1 MRVRAI
7 STIGFLIAATLIG
20 PPLRAGA
27 DEFAVSDP
35 DDIDPAGIVDLRSA
49 SMGHGRDTDIVATI
63 STFGR
68 LSPGDLDPDQ
78 AVIGFA
84 FSTDQNFDD
93 VEQVAFVFG
102 RGSRFHGVMATA
114 NGTFLAT
121 FRVSHP
127 NPKTVRLVFDR
138 RLVDEGSYF
147 WFAFADTEGE
157 GRCCF
162 DAVPNRRWVIH
173 DYRAPAINSVTTD
186 AVSGQTVSDSQVPVS
201 FNVKD
206 SGIGL
211 AEWRVH
217 ARPTGS
223 EAWGIADRGTRDG
236 ARTAIVPMTQGGI
249 FDVCV
254 AGVDF
259 AGNVNAENLIRVK
272 VPLDDAAPEL
282 AYGAGWS
289 TSGAQGTDFMGTR
302 HVTTTV
308 GATISFFVP
317 QGTKADLV
325 FPGGG
330 IDGVALVRINGV
342 DATTIN
348 LAVGL
353 PLPRITLPI
362 ADPFWLTQPMNEV
375 VIEVTGGS
383 FVVDGV
389 LLAPEVLPEL
399 EGRCGL
405 HATSSRE
412 RTLPQRLPRPPTVAL
427 PQAGGT
433 EADAGGRFTK
443 S

>member
-7 STIGFLIAATLIG
+7 CTIGFVLAASLSAL
-20 PPLRAGA
+20 PLHAGA

-35 DDIDPAGIVDLRSA
+35 DDIDPAGIVDLRRA
-49 SMGHGRDTDIVATI
+49 SMGHGRGTDVEATI
-63 STFGR
+63 SAFGR
-68 LSPGDLDPDQ
+68 LTPGDLDPDE

-84 FSTDQNFDD
+84 FSTDQNFND
-93 VEQVAFVFG
+93 VEKVAFVFG
-102 RGSRFHGVMATA
+102 RGGQFRGVMATA
-114 NGTFLAT
+114 NGAFIDT

-127 NPKTVRLVFDR
+127 NPKTFRLVFDR
-138 RLVDEGSYF
+138 RLVDASAFF

-173 DYRAPAINSVTTD
+173 DYRAPAINSVATD
-186 AVSGQTVSDSQVPVS
+186 ALSGRTVSNSQVPVS
-201 FNVKD
+201 FNVQD

-217 ARPTGS
+217 SRPTGTETWS
-223 EAWGIADRGTRDG
+223 IADRGTRDG
-236 ARTAIVPMTQGGI
+236 ARTAAVPMTQGGV

-254 AGVDF
+254 AGVDL

-272 VPLDDAAPEL
+272 VPLDDVAPEL
-282 AYGAGWS
+282 TYGADWS

-302 HVTTTV
+302 HTTTTA
-308 GATISFFVP
+308 GATISFTVP
-317 QGTKADLV
+317 LGTKADLV
-325 FPGGG
+325 FPGGS
-330 IDGVALVRINGV
+330 IDGTALVRINGA
-342 DATTIN
+342 DSTTIN

-362 ADPFWLTQPMNEV
+362 ADSFWLTQPMNEV
-375 VIEVTGGS
+375 VLQVTGGT
-383 FVVDGV
+383 FVVDGL

-405 HATSSRE
+405 HATSSPA
-412 RTLPQRLPRPPTVAL
+412 RTLSQRLPRPPTLAL
-427 PQAGGT
+427 P
-433 EADAGGRFTK
+433 
-443 S
+443 